1 MIILFLIKID
11 INIVI
16 DGNKLVILESENI
29 EYNKMNKLQENPLEN
44 TKIYHKIK
52 IPEGIKIIGNRCIQA
67 LWYHIERNR
76 NSRGS

>member
-16 DGNKLVILESENI
+16 DGNKLVSVESGDL
-29 EYNKMNKLQENPLEN
+29 EYNRMDKLPENPLEN
-44 TKIYHKIK
+44 IKRYHKIK
-52 IPEGIKIIGNRCIQA
+52 IPEGIKIIGDRCIQA

>member
-16 DGNKLVILESENI
+16 DGNKLVSVESGDL
-29 EYNKMNKLQENPLEN
+29 EYNRMDKLPENPLEN
-44 TKIYHKIK
+44 TKMYHKIK
-52 IPEGIKIIGNRCIQA
+52 IPEGIKIIGDRCIQA